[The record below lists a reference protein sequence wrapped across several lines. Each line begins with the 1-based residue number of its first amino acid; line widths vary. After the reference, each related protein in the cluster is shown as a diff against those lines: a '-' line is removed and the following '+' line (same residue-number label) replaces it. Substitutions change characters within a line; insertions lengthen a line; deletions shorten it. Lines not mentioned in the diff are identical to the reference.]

1 MYDSEFIK
9 KTHRNRGKKIF
20 SPPSSV
26 CLKEKES
33 KFARETS
40 ALTQSPC
47 DGKSTSINPAEMQR
61 ELLVVCH
68 VLISSCAQRK
78 SKVSQYQTSLQWT
91 KLACFQQI
99 SWLSSL
105 ESAETLLPLNTPI
118 QNGAAKSNFSVWDC
132 SFCKWCQQE
141 LSRRVLFVYFF
152 PSWV

>member
-40 ALTQSPC
+40 ALTQSPS

-61 ELLVVCH
+61 ELLVVCR

-105 ESAETLLPLNTPI
+105 ESAETLLPPTLPSRMELLNLISQTGI
-118 QNGAAKSNFSVWDC
+118 AHFASDA
-132 SFCKWCQQE
+132 
-141 LSRRVLFVYFF
+141 SRNYPDVFYLFFYSLF
-152 PSWV
+152 